1 MTSSSPKFSAIV
13 LAGQR
18 PGPDPVAE
26 ARGVRAKALAPVGG
40 RAMILNVLDAL
51 EASPWIDNIY
61 VTMADPALA
70 DTEPRLTAFRDNGH
84 IVEGDGSICA
94 SVRRATAEKG
104 IKTPLLVVTADHA
117 LLTPEMI
124 DHFCRETQTGI
135 GSGNRSEDFLFAVV
149 AERAFRRTYPAVR
162 RTFLRFRDDNYSGCN
177 LYAFM
182 TPASFRVLD
191 FWEKVEQERKHP
203 LRLIRALGPLN
214 LLRYLLR
221 LERLA
226 GMVGRAGRLLDLKGR
241 AVIMPQA
248 EAAIDVDTPRDLALV
263 EDILGARQPAART
276 AKAVS

>member
-1 MTSSSPKFSAIV
+1 MMIRTSPKFSAIV

-26 ARGVRAKALAPVGG
+26 ARGVRSKALAPVGG

-51 EASPWIDNIY
+51 EASPWIGDIY
-61 VTMADPALA
+61 VTMEDPDLA
-70 DTEPRLTAFRDNGH
+70 DTEPRLTAFRENGH

-94 SVRRATAEKG
+94 NVRRAAAEKNV
-104 IKTPLLVVTADHA
+104 KTPLLVVTADHA
-117 LLTPEMI
+117 LLTPEMV
-124 DHFCRETQTGI
+124 DHFCRETQTPPP
-135 GSGNRSEDFLFAVV
+135 SRNEDFLFAVV
-149 AERAFRRTYPAVR
+149 AERAFRRIYPAVR

-177 LYAFM
+177 MYAFM

-191 FWEKVEQERKHP
+191 FWEKVEQQRKHP

-221 LERLA
+221 LEQLA
-226 GMVGRAGRLLDLKGR
+226 GMVGRAGHLLGLNGR
-241 AVIMPQA
+241 AVVMPQA

-263 EDILGARQPAART
+263 EEILGARDPARQT
-276 AKAVS
+276 AKAVP